1 MGRSGC
7 DELQLGM
14 RPGLSV
20 LTPSLLLTFCR
31 RISVLDVAGADVS
44 PSILVLWACKLG
56 CSVPSSAMRGLG
68 RVCWWCCGCST
79 VTRCFRSHIP
89 VPNNSKF
96 LLVIKLLL
104 FLFSSG
110 SYIMQSHFLDCQ
122 GIRSAKNGRW
132 VLVLLRKNTQ
142 QGKRGALTTS
152 SKILG
157 YLTPCKYLR
166 MMWHRA
172 YTREF

>member
-1 MGRSGC
+1 MGRSGW

-20 LTPSLLLTFCR
+20 LTPSLLLTCCR

-56 CSVPSSAMRGLG
+56 CSVPSFAMRGLG

-79 VTRCFRSHIP
+79 VTRCFGSCIP

-96 LLVIKLLL
+96 LLIIAFFFLLQFWQLYNAITL
-104 FLFSSG
+104 FGLSRHKECKEWQVG
-110 SYIMQSHFLDCQ
+110 VV
-122 GIRSAKNGRW
+122 SAQK
-132 VLVLLRKNTQ
+132 KTQ
-142 QGKRGALTTS
+142 QGKRGDLTTS
-152 SKILG
+152 LKIFG
-157 YLTPCKYLR
+157 YLTPAKYLR
-166 MMWHRA
+166 MMWHKA
-172 YTREF
+172 CTREF

>member
-1 MGRSGC
+1 MGRSGW

-20 LTPSLLLTFCR
+20 LTPSLLLTCCR

-56 CSVPSSAMRGLG
+56 CSVPSFAMRGLG

-79 VTRCFRSHIP
+79 VTRCFGSCIP

-96 LLVIKLLL
+96 LLIIA
-104 FLFSSG
+104 FFFFFCSSG

-132 VLVLLRKNTQ
+132 VLFLLRKKHSR
-142 QGKRGALTTS
+142 GKGV
-152 SKILG
+152 I
-157 YLTPCKYLR
+157 
-166 MMWHRA
+166 
-172 YTREF
+172 